1 MIYLAAP
8 AAAWVVAQTLKHLA
22 RLAGRNRRIFSDRSN
37 RMLLLSGGMPSAH
50 SATVSALAV
59 SIGLGEGWLSSV
71 FALAFLL
78 ASIVMYDA
86 VMVRRS
92 SGQQGVLL
100 NSLLDEQK
108 SKLRPV
114 VVAHGH
120 TLWEVIA
127 GAVVGVTISYV
138 VFITTH

>member
-1 MIYLAAP
+1 MIYLVAP
-8 AAAWVVAQTLKHLA
+8 AVAWMVAQTLKHLA
-22 RLAGRNRRIFSDRSN
+22 RLAGRNRRIFSEQSG

-127 GAVVGVTISYV
+127 GAVVGVIISYV